1 MTLTSHQ
8 QSSCSMS
15 SSARQCTRLR
25 TIPKTLSNP
34 VLGKASSRL
43 RKQLRPFVAEQLPA
57 KKECATRYLVVS
69 SSGYSNSSTDARIKV
84 IGVGGGGGNALN
96 RMVETGLQGI
106 EFWAV
111 NTDVQALV
119 HHRCTNRMQIG
130 SEVTRGLG
138 CGGNPQIGR
147 SAAQESQE
155 GLKQVVSGADLVF
168 VTAGMGG
175 GTGTGA
181 APVVAQISKQAG
193 EQGMRNMP
201 SCKAVCCIVR
211 EQPGSCE
218 WQLQCTRLQGP

>member
-96 RMVETGLQGI
+96 RMVETGLQV
-106 EFWAV
+106 FSA
-111 NTDVQALV
+111 
-119 HHRCTNRMQIG
+119 TNCPCRQRI
-130 SEVTRGLG
+130 
-138 CGGNPQIGR
+138 
-147 SAAQESQE
+147 AA
-155 GLKQVVSGADLVF
+155 A
-168 VTAGMGG
+168 
-175 GTGTGA
+175 
-181 APVVAQISKQAG
+181 VVAVFLQLCG
-193 EQGMRNMP
+193 LCRDGRHYHFL
-201 SCKAVCCIVR
+201 AV
-211 EQPGSCE
+211 
-218 WQLQCTRLQGP
+218 